1 MDRQRMERC
10 LERVAAYRAS
20 GQKANVWAAANG
32 VALRELSSWCAHS
45 RRWQARLD
53 GVACEPAAGKA
64 TGGGFVA
71 ASLPPG
77 ATAAVRIELHAG
89 ASRIELHW
97 PLSHSRELAAWLRE
111 VGR

>member
-77 ATAAVRIELHAG
+77 ATAAVRIERKRSANP
-89 ASRIELHW
+89 S
-97 PLSHSRELAAWLRE
+97 
-111 VGR
+111 

>member
-1 MDRQRMERC
+1 MDRQRIERC
-10 LERVAAYRAS
+10 LERVVAYRAS

-53 GVACEPAAGKA
+53 GAAFEPAPRKA
-64 TGGGFVA
+64 AGGFVA

-77 ATAAVRIELHAG
+77 APAAVRIELHAG

-97 PLSHSRELAAWLRE
+97 PLSHTRELACWLRE

>member
-1 MDRQRMERC
+1 MDRQRLERC
-10 LERVAAYRAS
+10 LEREAAYRAS

-53 GVACEPAAGKA
+53 GVACEPAPRKA
-64 TGGGFVA
+64 ARGFVA
-71 ASLPPG
+71 ASLPASAP
-77 ATAAVRIELHAG
+77 AAVRIELHAG

-97 PLSHSRELAAWLRE
+97 PLSHTRELACWLRE